1 MLSLVE
7 LRAAAAA
14 PSNPP
19 PPRGYLLDVLYN
31 EPSIQVVTD
40 GFILNEDDTKIIFGG
55 LYRNGALDM
64 PRQPLRRRTRMVN
77 GLNPQT
83 VLLRH
88 SERKAVAMW
97 ELIYETHKLD
107 RNRNTVLSQVVGRFM
122 YDMAT
127 AFDNAFNGPFR
138 RNVNAVTSFEL

>member
-40 GFILNEDDTKIIFGG
+40 GFILNEDDTKAACTEM
-55 LYRNGALDM
+55 ALWIC
-64 PRQPLRRRTRMVN
+64 RA
-77 GLNPQT
+77 NPCAG
-83 VLLRH
+83 
-88 SERKAVAMW
+88 ERAW
-97 ELIYETHKLD
+97 
-107 RNRNTVLSQVVGRFM
+107 
-122 YDMAT
+122 
-127 AFDNAFNGPFR
+127 
-138 RNVNAVTSFEL
+138 